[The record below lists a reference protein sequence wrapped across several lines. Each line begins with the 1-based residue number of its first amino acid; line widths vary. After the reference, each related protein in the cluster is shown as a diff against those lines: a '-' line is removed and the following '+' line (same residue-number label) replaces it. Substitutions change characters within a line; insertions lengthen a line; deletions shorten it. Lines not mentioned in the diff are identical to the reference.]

1 MISNKFRMVC
11 KVDGN
16 LQLNQ
21 LKHLGFSNTRI
32 ILKLILGLYFQSFSS
47 ITLNIITLPT
57 LGKSVVVKNI
67 PRNIFYF
74 SAFCGS

>member
-1 MISNKFRMVC
+1 MISNKFIMVC

-47 ITLNIITLPT
+47 ITLNITLPI
-57 LGKSVVVKNI
+57 LGKSVVKNI